1 MGALTEEVL
10 IKIMQSQLHKK
21 IPLALHVNGWSMEPC
36 LRPGD
41 CVRID
46 EAEKLEA
53 GDIAVFLYCG
63 SLLVH
68 RILDVNGV
76 MLCCKGDNAYHFE
89 LVPASMV
96 LGTVTGILADTED
109 IESVRP
115 LPRVR
120 QEFID
125 LSANVGL
132 EFMKR
137 GGELM
142 ELQRSAVYKQ
152 YQKCVREHFIN
163 R

>member
-68 RILDVNGV
+68 RIVDVNGG

-89 LVPASMV
+89 HVPASMV
-96 LGTVTGILADTED
+96 LGIVTGILADIED
-109 IESVRP
+109 LESVRP
-115 LPRVR
+115 LPQVR
-120 QEFID
+120 QEFIN
-125 LSANVGL
+125 LSADVGL
-132 EFMKR
+132 EFIR
-137 GGELM
+137 QGEDLM
-142 ELQRSAVYKQ
+142 ELQRSAVYEQ
-152 YQKCVREHFIN
+152 YQICVREHFKN